1 MNFHGL
7 LVFAILLTA
16 PGLACP
22 QFSHPHVP
30 ESQEE
35 NLPTELTYE
44 KVYLHLDKGN
54 YTLGE
59 HLWYKAYL
67 VDAKNNILTN
77 HSRNLYVELVSPGL
91 EILDKQII
99 RLEMGTGSGDFHLG
113 DSLPT
118 GTYLIRAYTSWM
130 LNFGAD
136 FIFQRE
142 IRILNPDIPAFG
154 TDVQSQLKQGKPD
167 LQFFPEGG
175 SLVAGVITRVGF
187 KAVGVNGKGCSVN
200 GFIAN
205 REGDTC
211 ARFESSHMGMGSFNF
226 VPVRGTQYHA
236 LISNVDGSAHRY
248 DLPRVFEGGYVLN
261 VKDINQDE
269 LMVIIKTNAQM
280 LEMQDTLPVYLEV
293 RTAKGNYLIEMYL
306 SYRAQSI
313 TLQKVSI
320 PPGIIHLI
328 LYDANNKPHCERLL
342 YLDPAPRIR
351 LQVKSHKP
359 VYSYREKTV
368 LKVSV
373 TDDSNFPVY
382 SEMSLAAVDAV
393 ALADTAAD
401 PTHILS
407 YLSLESE
414 LRGVVENPGYYF
426 NEQHADR
433 HDMMDLLL
441 LTQGW
446 RDFIWKYHAD
456 TAIDIHYP
464 AEQGL
469 TLSGRLMNSIGKK
482 PKVDARISLAMLGEN
497 ISHVSFTTTDS
508 LGIYSFGN
516 LDLRGSQ
523 HLIVSAEDS
532 KGRKRGIL
540 YLDSLS
546 RPDVEVEYIWKSTRI
561 QPKNLEDEFIE
572 DAITRANILKRYSLS
587 DTIPIEE
594 VMVKT
599 MRRTPP
605 DGHQRIY
612 GEADNVVEVTD
623 DLSHFTDIFQL
634 IQGRVPGVMISG
646 QYPDYHVQIRGVSNL
661 SGISKPLL
669 LLDGTPVDMAVMAS
683 IPVFN
688 VDKIEVLKDI
698 SKTALFGFRGVH
710 GVISVFTKTGHSSSY
725 DVPLLYSINTVIR
738 GYHDAKTFYAPR
750 YNIPR
755 PEHQMP
761 DLRTTIHWEPF
772 VQTPDTG
779 CQEITFFNA
788 DNPATIYIIVEGIT
802 RDGIPLYSRTSYQVN

>member
-1 MNFHGL
+1 MY
-7 LVFAILLTA
+7 
-16 PGLACP
+16 
-22 QFSHPHVP
+22 QRFSPV
-30 ESQEE
+30 SQEE
-35 NLPTELTYE
+35 NHPSELTYE
-44 KVYLHLDKGN
+44 KVYLHLDRGN
-54 YTLGE
+54 YTTGE
-59 HLWYKAYL
+59 NLWYKAYL
-67 VDAKNNILTN
+67 VEAKSNMLTD
-77 HSRNLYVELVSPGL
+77 HSGNLYVELVSPGL
-91 EILDKQII
+91 EILEQQII

-113 DSLPT
+113 DSLPP

-130 LNFGAD
+130 RNFGKD
-136 FIFQRE
+136 FIFHRE
-142 IRILNPDIPAFG
+142 IRILNPDYPVLKPA
-154 TDVQSQLKQGKPD
+154 VQSQLKQGKPD

-200 GFIAN
+200 GFVAN

-211 ARFESSHMGMGSFNF
+211 ARFESSHLGMGSFNF
-226 VPVRGTQYHA
+226 VPVRGAQYHA
-236 LISNVDGSAHRY
+236 LISNDDGSAQRY

-261 VKDINQDE
+261 VKNINQDE
-269 LMVIIKTNAQM
+269 LMVIIKTNEQT

-293 RTAKGNYLIEMYL
+293 RTAKGNFLIEMYL
-306 SYRAQSI
+306 SYRAQTI
-313 TLQKVSI
+313 TLQKESI
-320 PPGIIHLI
+320 PPGIVHLI

-351 LQVKSHKP
+351 LKVKNQKP
-359 VYSYREKTV
+359 VYSSREKTV

-382 SEMSLAAVDAV
+382 SEMSLAAVDAA

-401 PTHILS
+401 PSHILS
-407 YLSLESE
+407 YLLLESE

-426 NEQHADR
+426 NEKHADR
-433 HDMMDLLL
+433 HEMIDLLL

-456 TAIDIHYP
+456 TTIDIHYP

-469 TLSGRLMNSIGKK
+469 TISGRLMNAIGKK

-497 ISHVSFTTTDS
+497 NSYVSITTTDS

-532 KGRKRGIL
+532 KGRKRGII

-546 RPDVEVEYIWKSTRI
+546 RPDVEVEYMWKSTRI
-561 QPKNLEDEFIE
+561 QHQNSMDEFIE
-572 DAITRANILKRYSLS
+572 DAITKTNILKRYSLS

-594 VMVKT
+594 VMIKT

-605 DGHQRIY
+605 DGHRRIY
-612 GEADNVVEVTD
+612 GEADNVLEVTD
-623 DLSHFTDIFQL
+623 DFSHFSDIFL
-634 IQGRVPGVMISG
+634 FMQGRIPGVMISG
-646 QYPDYHVQIRGVSNL
+646 QYPDYYVQIRGISNL
-661 SGISKPLL
+661 SGISQPLF
-669 LLDGTPVDMAVMAS
+669 LLDGISIEMESIVSVPVSM
-683 IPVFN
+683 
-688 VDKIEVLKDI
+688 VDKIEVLKTRTSI
-698 SKTALFGFRGVH
+698 FGFRGAH
-710 GVISVFTKTGHSSSY
+710 GVISVFTKTGHSSRP
-725 DVPLLYSINTVIR
+725 DLPVLYSINTVIR
-738 GYHDAKTFYAPR
+738 GYHDARTFYAPR
-750 YNIPR
+750 YNKPR

-772 VQTPDTG
+772 VQTTDTG
-779 CQEITFFNA
+779 SQEITFFNA

-802 RDGIPLYSRTSYQVN
+802 RDGIPLYSRTSYQVK